1 MKIRINNDAC
11 IARLSGKKKLKKQE
25 FIGMRIVQEFSFIK
39 VQYNAGHLAIP
50 IRLSI
55 K

>member
-1 MKIRINNDAC
+1 MKIRISNDAC
-11 IARLSGKKKLKKQE
+11 IARLSGKKLKKQE